1 MATAYSHRSIMFVP
15 TVVIVPGLRDYVPD
29 HWQTLLESQLAKT
42 RAVCSVPPLGRKD
55 LSRARR
61 VAEIQN
67 VVDRLTGPI
76 TFVAHSG
83 GVIALAHWANQYRSA
98 GIAGALLAAPAD
110 LETPLPEGYPAIEDL
125 RSNGWLPIPR
135 IKLGF
140 PSLVAASTNDPLASF
155 ERVEQL
161 ARDWDSELISLG
173 AVGHLNPG
181 SGFGRWP
188 LAASLIAQFD

>member
-1 MATAYSHRSIMFVP
+1 MFVP
-15 TVVIVPGLRDYVPD
+15 TVVIVPGLRDYVAD
-29 HWQTLLESQLAKT
+29 HWQTLLESELIKS
-42 RAVCSVPPLGRKD
+42 RSVCSVPPLGRKD
-55 LSRARR
+55 LSCARR
-61 VAEIQN
+61 VAGIQN
-67 VVDRLTGPI
+67 VVERVNGPI

-83 GVIALAHWANQYRSA
+83 GVIALAHWANQYRRP
-98 GIAGALLAAPAD
+98 GVAGAVLATPAD

-140 PSLVAASTNDPLASF
+140 PSLVAASSNDPLAAF

-181 SGFGRWP
+181 SGFGVWP
-188 LAASLIAQFD
+188 LAAELIAQFD